1 MPKNGIDRYRG
12 CLLGLAV
19 GDALGAPLEFQEP
32 GTFTSLTDM
41 TGGGIF
47 GLEPGQWTDDTS
59 MALCLAESLIEC
71 NGFNE
76 TDQIARFLRWYR
88 EGHLSSTGNCF
99 DIGDTIREAL
109 ERYERTGDPF
119 AGPTEP
125 DRAGNGSIMRLAP
138 VPLAFADT
146 PCKGIHLSG
155 KSSRTTHGA
164 LAAIDTCR
172 LLGQIIIS
180 IVNGAGRKELFS
192 GSSYQAPEGWKLDP
206 PLVPEVQAIA
216 DGSFQRLTPPKIRGT
231 GYAVKSL
238 EAALWAFYHS
248 TSFQEGAR
256 KAVNLGDDADTTGA
270 VYGQI
275 AGAFYGESGIPK
287 EWKETIARKDLI
299 LQYADRLYGLAWGE

>member
-76 TDQIARFLRWYR
+76 ADQIARFLRWYR

-164 LAAIDTCR
+164 RAAIDTCR

-180 IVNGAGRKELFS
+180 AKIGR
-192 GSSYQAPEGWKLDP
+192 AH
-206 PLVPEVQAIA
+206 V
-216 DGSFQRLTPPKIRGT
+216 
-231 GYAVKSL
+231 
-238 EAALWAFYHS
+238 
-248 TSFQEGAR
+248 
-256 KAVNLGDDADTTGA
+256 
-270 VYGQI
+270 
-275 AGAFYGESGIPK
+275 
-287 EWKETIARKDLI
+287 
-299 LQYADRLYGLAWGE
+299 